1 MFIVANDSYSLNAV
15 YMYVTRQMTVPAK
28 KCKCVC
34 SVADD
39 SSCQVVKS
47 MCAVWRMTVPAKL

>member
-1 MFIVANDSYSLNAV
+1 MCIVANDSYSLNAV
-15 YMYVTRQMTVPAK
+15 YMCVTQQMTVPAN

-47 MCAVWRMTVPAKL
+47 MCAVWQMTVPAKL